1 MGTAIRRETFTALEH
16 ERFSARLVE
25 SLSALAALL
34 ARPGFGV
41 GPRSVGAELEL
52 HLVDAAGRPLPINQ
66 RVLGCTADPRVVP
79 ELGGFNLECNPRP
92 TLLTSRPFQWLA
104 SELQSA
110 LAEARRAAVAAGAR
124 VVAIG
129 VLPTL
134 GQQDLG
140 PGAITRLPRYRA
152 LSRGL
157 RGHRSG
163 PFLLHISGKDTLQL
177 ASEDVS
183 PAGASTSLQFHL
195 RVDPADFT
203 RVFNAAQ
210 LATAPVLALSGN
222 SPLFLGRRLWHET
235 RIALYGQSMDDRS
248 EEEQASGRP
257 ARVGFGQRWLSGGA
271 LDLFTESVTLHPPIL
286 PVLSDELPLEV
297 VRSGGV
303 PKLQELL
310 LHHGTVYPWNRA
322 VYDPHGEGHLRIEMR
337 ALPAGPSLV
346 DMLANGA
353 FLLGLVLALEHDMS
367 ALLPHMDFQSAR
379 GNFFAAAHDGLEATL
394 RWPSKD
400 SPSPRPVPVRKLLP
414 RLLRQARTALVA
426 AGVASEDVDG
436 LFDILSERLGTG
448 HTGALW
454 QLETLAQLEER
465 QPREDALAQML
476 ERYMEYSESGAPV
489 HTWPV
494 H

>member
-1 MGTAIRRETFTALEH
+1 MGTAIPQETFTALEH
-16 ERFSARLVE
+16 ERFSACLVK

-66 RVLGCTADPRVVP
+66 RVLGCMADPRVVP
-79 ELGGFNLECNPRP
+79 ELDGFNLECNPRP
-92 TLLTSRPFQWLA
+92 TLLSGRPFQWLA
-104 SELQSA
+104 SELRSA
-110 LAEARRAAVAAGAR
+110 LAETRRAAVAVGAR
-124 VVAIG
+124 IAVIG

-134 GQQDLG
+134 GLQELG
-140 PGAITRLPRYRA
+140 PGVITPLPRYRA

-163 PFLLHISGKDTLQL
+163 PFQIHISGKDTLQL
-177 ASEDVS
+177 DWEDIS
-183 PAGASTSLQFHL
+183 PAGACTSLQFHL

-235 RIALYGQSMDDRS
+235 RIALYGQCMDDRS

-257 ARVGFGQRWLSGGA
+257 ARVGFGQQWLSGGA
-271 LDLFTESVTLHPPIL
+271 LDLFSESVTLHPPVL
-286 PVLSDELPLEV
+286 PVLSDEFPLEV

-303 PKLQELL
+303 PRLPELL

-322 VYDPHGEGHLRIEMR
+322 VYDPHGGGHLRIELR

-353 FLLGLVLALEHDMS
+353 FLLGLVLALEHDVS
-367 ALLPHMDFQSAR
+367 ALLPQMDFQSAR
-379 GNFFAAAHDGLEATL
+379 GNFFAAAHDGLEASL
-394 RWPSKD
+394 VWPSAD
-400 SPSPRPVPVRKLLP
+400 SRPVPARQLLP
-414 RLLRQARTALVA
+414 GLLRQARTALVA
-426 AGVASEDVDG
+426 AGVTPEDVDG
-436 LFDILSERLGTG
+436 LFDLLSQRLGTG
-448 HTGALW
+448 HTGAFW
-454 QLETLAQLEER
+454 QLETLAQLEAR
-465 QPREDALAQML
+465 QPREEALAQML

-489 HTWPV
+489 HTWPL